1 MAAEND
7 PTKKFL
13 EAAQKYQSRLLYL
26 WKNIFK
32 KVKSYLK
39 SMASFVNNFIAAAK
53 QLASTIGKSVVDKF
67 VKAAQ
72 WVVQE
77 VQALPNAI
85 KAAMRFGKKVIALI
99 QKAADPNKII
109 STLKKLFSRYVRM
122 VKEIFG
128 RISEMAKQLDVLGP
142 MLSIINSFK
151 NALRMIFSWIKEVT
165 RINDAVVKTKRLLKK
180 VIKEMKKEVKEA
192 EKMRKEVM
200 KLKIA
205 A

>member
-1 MAAEND
+1 
-7 PTKKFL
+7 
-13 EAAQKYQSRLLYL
+13 
-26 WKNIFK
+26 
-32 KVKSYLK
+32 
-39 SMASFVNNFIAAAK
+39 
-53 QLASTIGKSVVDKF
+53 
-67 VKAAQ
+67 
-72 WVVQE
+72 
-77 VQALPNAI
+77 
-85 KAAMRFGKKVIALI
+85 
-99 QKAADPNKII
+99 
-109 STLKKLFSRYVRM
+109 M